1 MRFVVSFIVCL
12 VLSCIFNS
20 IGAALGVCPAY
31 LPVEWPSG
39 IGQMKGTTTGSVKT
53 GDNSLVGEININEK
67 SRPVIFTTE
76 IEDKNNPQPAEFPFG
91 GNM

>member
-1 MRFVVSFIVCL
+1 MRFVVSFIVVL

-20 IGAALGVCPAY
+20 IGAALGVLPAY
-31 LPVEWPSG
+31 LPVEWPAG
-39 IGQMKGTTTGSVKT
+39 INQMKGTGTGAVKAS
-53 GDNSLVGEININEK
+53 DNTLVGEINIVDK
-67 SRPVIFTTE
+67 SRPVVFTTE